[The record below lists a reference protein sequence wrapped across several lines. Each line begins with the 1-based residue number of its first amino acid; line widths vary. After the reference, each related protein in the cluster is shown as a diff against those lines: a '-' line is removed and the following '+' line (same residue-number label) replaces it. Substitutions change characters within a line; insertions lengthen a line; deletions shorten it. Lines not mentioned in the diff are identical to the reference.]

1 MKVKKDAR
9 LSESILKVTEVFLP
23 LFFLLGWNVVA
34 VTGAQAAILVHKED
48 ATCCSGRTR

>member
-23 LFFLLGWNVVA
+23 LFFLQDW
-34 VTGAQAAILVHKED
+34 LV
-48 ATCCSGRTR
+48 